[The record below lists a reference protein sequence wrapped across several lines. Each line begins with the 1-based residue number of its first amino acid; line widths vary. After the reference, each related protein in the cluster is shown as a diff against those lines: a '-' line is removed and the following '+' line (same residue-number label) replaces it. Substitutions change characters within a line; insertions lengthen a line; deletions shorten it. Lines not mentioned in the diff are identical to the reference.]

1 MPVSTPPL
9 GGPLGRSRSRLSAS
23 ALTSFL
29 RCDRQWFL
37 GNKVGIRGPLNPPQ
51 VLGIVLED
59 ALCSILMQ
67 RPVGIDSIEGI
78 KEWARSFIEDSVST
92 VLTEG
97 GKMWHEGIF

>member
-9 GGPLGRSRSRLSAS
+9 GGPLGRSRSRLSTS
-23 ALTSFL
+23 ALTTFL

-67 RPVGIDSIEGI
+67 RPVGIDSLEGI
-78 KEWARSFIEDSVST
+78 EKWSIRFIEDSVAPF
-92 VLTEG
+92 LTEVV
-97 GKMWHEGIF
+97 KM

>member
-51 VLGIVLED
+51 VLGIV
-59 ALCSILMQ
+59 
-67 RPVGIDSIEGI
+67 
-78 KEWARSFIEDSVST
+78 
-92 VLTEG
+92 
-97 GKMWHEGIF
+97 

>member
-1 MPVSTPPL
+1 MPVSKPPL

-29 RCDRQWFL
+29 RCERQWFL

-67 RPVGIDSIEGI
+67 RPVGIDSIEEL
-78 KEWARSFIEDSVST
+78 KQ
-92 VLTEG
+92 
-97 GKMWHEGIF
+97 